1 MLFSF
6 ELEFEDK
13 YPMELGVARRV
24 RDVQLSLLDWGNG
37 EKRKARKRLCVRIR
51 DGSGSRYDVAVEFIR
66 LLGLE
71 KEINIDI
78 VDSEYFKEEYFAPR
92 PYSEKLLNL
101 KLASRGINYMKDWKE
116 CLADYVESFRIH
128 LKISS

>member
-92 PYSEKLLNL
+92 PHSEKLLNL
-101 KLASRGINYMKDWKE
+101 KLSSRGINYMKAWRI
-116 CLADYVESFRIH
+116 CLEDYVKSYKPLLEIGS
-128 LKISS
+128 